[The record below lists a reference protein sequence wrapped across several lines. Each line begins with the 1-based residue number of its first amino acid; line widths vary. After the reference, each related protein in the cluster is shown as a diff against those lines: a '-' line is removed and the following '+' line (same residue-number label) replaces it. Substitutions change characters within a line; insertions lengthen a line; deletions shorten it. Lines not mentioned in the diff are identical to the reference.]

1 MFFVELESGKEIFLN
16 EKEVNDALAIIISDS
31 KKFED
36 INVAKED
43 LIKIL
48 SICLNS
54 MYVSNLIY
62 KLYDDEIAQ
71 FFSKK
76 YDA

>member
-1 MFFVELESGKEIFLN
+1 MLFIELESGKGIFLDK
-16 EKEVNDALAIIISDS
+16 EEVNDALAVIISNS
-31 KKFED
+31 KEFEG
-36 INVAKED
+36 INVEKDD

-54 MYVSNLIY
+54 MYVSSLIY

>member
-16 EKEVNDALAIIISDS
+16 AKEVNDALAIIISDS

-36 INVAKED
+36 INVAKDD

-71 FFSKK
+71 FFSNK

>member
-1 MFFVELESGKEIFLN
+1 MFSIELESGKEIFLSM
-16 EKEVNDALAIIISDS
+16 KEINDALAIIISDS

-36 INVAKED
+36 INVEKDD